1 MAKLP
6 QLIPMPRMLS
16 LASGACSLRDHRLIV
31 LNCPDPQALLFS
43 AHRLQ
48 ASLRER
54 AGLSWEIAAS
64 PAGPSDDIGVTL
76 SVVPGSVRH
85 PQGYEL
91 TITPAG
97 IHAVAGTAAGVF
109 YAVCTL
115 IQLLESSFQL
125 PVSSFELPALRI
137 SDWPDFPARGVM
149 LDVSRDRVPTM
160 ATLYDLVDLLASWK
174 VNQLQLYTEHTF
186 AYRNHPEVWAEASP
200 ITGEEIL
207 ALDAY
212 CRERFVELVPN
223 QNSFGHMAPWLEAA
237 TLPTPGGD
245 DRRLD
250 RTLGRN
256 VSRRLQPVPGRPRQ
270 PGSGA
275 RTVRRVAAAFLEP
288 DVQRR
293 LRRDL

>member
-16 LASGACSLRDHRLIV
+16 LANTACSLRGHRLIV

-54 AGLSWEIAAS
+54 AGLSWEIVAS

-97 IHAVAGTAAGVF
+97 IHAVAGTVAGVF

-115 IQLLESSFQL
+115 IQLLESSFEL
-125 PVSSFELPALRI
+125 PVSSLRASSPSAI
-137 SDWPDFPARGVM
+137 SDWPDFPARGV
-149 LDVSRDRVPTM
+149 
-160 ATLYDLVDLLASWK
+160 
-174 VNQLQLYTEHTF
+174 
-186 AYRNHPEVWAEASP
+186 
-200 ITGEEIL
+200 
-207 ALDAY
+207 DA
-212 CRERFVELVPN
+212 
-223 QNSFGHMAPWLEAA
+223 G
-237 TLPTPGGD
+237 
-245 DRRLD
+245 
-250 RTLGRN
+250 
-256 VSRRLQPVPGRPRQ
+256 RQ
-270 PGSGA
+270 PGSRADDGDA
-275 RTVRRVAAAFLEP
+275 L
-288 DVQRR
+288 
-293 LRRDL
+293 